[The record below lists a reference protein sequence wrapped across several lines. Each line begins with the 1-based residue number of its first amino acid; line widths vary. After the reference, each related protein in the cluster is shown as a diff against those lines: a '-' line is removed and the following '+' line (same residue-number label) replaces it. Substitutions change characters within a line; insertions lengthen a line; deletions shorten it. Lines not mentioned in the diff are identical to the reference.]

1 LVAAERL
8 RYEFDPDSP
17 AGVAHPETTAAIG
30 AGGSSADV
38 ALYGAGAVA
47 NEPMIFFQTHRGA
60 ILEP

>member
-1 LVAAERL
+1 MLL
-8 RYEFDPDSP
+8 YEFDPDSP